1 MPADGRLARLGGPL
15 PVAAAVS
22 LGLHGAAIAAAILL
36 WRPAPG
42 PQIAAISVE
51 LVTPQDMPAPA
62 LVRAREALSVP
73 PPAAAELGAVAK
85 ADTAIAPPESVS
97 PVREPRHAEAVR
109 RPRGLEMLGQPKTKS
124 VEPARPAAAAS
135 SPAAPPPARAQWRP
149 EVSLELARPA
159 PAAGSATA
167 KPPPARAQ
175 WRPEVSLELAR
186 PAPAAGPAAA
196 KPMTA
201 GPAAAKP
208 MTAVRAV
215 TPVRKAPRFAG
226 AGLANPA
233 PRYPYLARRRG
244 QEGRV
249 ILRVLVSALG
259 DAKAVSIRRSSGY
272 RLLDEA
278 ALTAVSAW
286 RFVPASDAE
295 RPVAGALDVPIW
307 FRLTQ

>member
-1 MPADGRLARLGGPL
+1 
-15 PVAAAVS
+15 
-22 LGLHGAAIAAAILL
+22 
-36 WRPAPG
+36 
-42 PQIAAISVE
+42 
-51 LVTPQDMPAPA
+51 
-62 LVRAREALSVP
+62 
-73 PPAAAELGAVAK
+73 
-85 ADTAIAPPESVS
+85 
-97 PVREPRHAEAVR
+97 
-109 RPRGLEMLGQPKTKS
+109 
-124 VEPARPAAAAS
+124 
-135 SPAAPPPARAQWRP
+135 
-149 EVSLELARPA
+149 
-159 PAAGSATA
+159 
-167 KPPPARAQ
+167 
-175 WRPEVSLELAR
+175 
-186 PAPAAGPAAA
+186 
-196 KPMTA
+196 MTA

-208 MTAVRAV
+208 MMAVRAV